1 MKEYRKTLRYGT
13 ALFEILEKGRIMF
26 GTNGF
31 SKTMQAIAND
41 WNERTE

>member
-13 ALFEILEKGRIMF
+13 PFHGILEKGRRLF
-26 GTNGF
+26 GTKGF
-31 SKTMQAIAND
+31 AKTIYAIAND